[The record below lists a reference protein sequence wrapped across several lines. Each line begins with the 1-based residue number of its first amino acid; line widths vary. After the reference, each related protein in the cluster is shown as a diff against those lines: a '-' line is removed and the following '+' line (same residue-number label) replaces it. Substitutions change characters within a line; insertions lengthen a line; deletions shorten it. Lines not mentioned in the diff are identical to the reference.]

1 MTGRREWGEGEPGE
15 VADRK
20 EGDGDAL
27 LYRKG
32 VSDEDWQGP
41 EESAEATNSSPGQ
54 TLSAITGRQFLVSD

>member
-54 TLSAITGRQFLVSD
+54 TLSAITGRQF